1 MVNWIIC
8 IFFIFFIFLFLIY
21 TFGNREKIHFNDFKQ
36 EEIYS
41 FYENDQGKTAYY
53 LIGKDNSEPLI
64 LIHGVTVPSY
74 YYKKIAQSLSK
85 IGYRVYAYDHFGRGF
100 SERPKL
106 KYEMNMF
113 EKQLD
118 DFINHLSY
126 EKITLLGVSMG
137 GSLASNYTAQ
147 NPERVKSLILNVP
160 FVGDQS
166 IGINKFSNIP
176 FFWNFYL
183 RFFVIKKLIDRGLG
197 LTEYDQ
203 DLDHFIKQFSIKGTQ
218 RSFSSLA
225 KNFMKHDFYNDYRL
239 INSNKTPVHIT
250 YAVDDE
256 DVPSESV
263 LKAIKLI
270 PDARVFAFEGGHNII
285 NVKTEQIVKLIN
297 DFKLEIKND

>member
-1 MVNWIIC
+1 M
-8 IFFIFFIFLFLIY
+8 
-21 TFGNREKIHFNDFKQ
+21 K
-36 EEIYS
+36 
-41 FYENDQGKTAYY
+41 
-53 LIGKDNSEPLI
+53 
-64 LIHGVTVPSY
+64 
-74 YYKKIAQSLSK
+74 
-85 IGYRVYAYDHFGRGF
+85 
-100 SERPKL
+100 
-106 KYEMNMF
+106 MF

-160 FVGDQS
+160 FVGEQS

-176 FFWNFYL
+176 FFWDFYL
-183 RFFVIKKLIDRGLG
+183 RFFVVRKLIDRGLG

-203 DLDHFIKQFSIKGTQ
+203 DPDHFIKQFSIKGTQ
-218 RSFSSLA
+218 RSFSSLT
-225 KNFMKHDFYNDYRL
+225 KNFIKHDFYNDYRL

-270 PDARVFAFEGGHNII
+270 PDAKAFAFEGGHNII
-285 NVKTEQIVKLIN
+285 NSKTDEIVKLIN
-297 DFKLEIKND
+297 NFKKEIKNN